1 MVEPLTSLFSC
12 SGREKNAWSRNIISP
27 PFQLQSIWAFPF
39 WCQEENE
46 VTWVLDSS
54 CLLYQISLKLYFIL
68 LCTLEGEIGGLSQ
81 RAFFSSGIC
90 FYLADKKHQKGIG
103 RKRERLAC
111 LSSHLRDPVG
121 LPQGC
126 GCRLSP
132 DQRLEPPSGSLCTV
146 LSPSLSLTL
155 FLSPLKII
163 LPLPL

>member
-1 MVEPLTSLFSC
+1 MSVGQLLSALSDLLATLFHPS
-12 SGREKNAWSRNIISP
+12 
-27 PFQLQSIWAFPF
+27 
-39 WCQEENE
+39 
-46 VTWVLDSS
+46 
-54 CLLYQISLKLYFIL
+54 LYF
-68 LCTLEGEIGGLSQ
+68 TLEGEIGGLSQ

-132 DQRLEPPSGSLCTV
+132 DQRLEPPSGSLCTG

-163 LPLPL
+163 LPLPLCIFLVLNPRGTQLLSMFSL